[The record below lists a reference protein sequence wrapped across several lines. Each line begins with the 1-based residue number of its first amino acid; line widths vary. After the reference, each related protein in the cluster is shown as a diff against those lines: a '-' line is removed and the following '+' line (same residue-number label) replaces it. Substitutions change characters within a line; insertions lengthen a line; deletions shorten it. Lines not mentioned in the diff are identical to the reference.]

1 LAPARARTGLYHKQ
15 QTTPIREQSFRT
27 EETITVIDPRHP
39 LYGRSFPLIEI
50 SNKQYMGCC
59 CVVSYRPSLARYIPL
74 EATDRSLEPLVIEP
88 LPLNLKAV
96 QQLLTSYEK
105 IVAQSVEGTED
116 EITKRG
122 EDNCTSKS
130 GRRAI
135 RLSNGSG
142 PDSTSAS
149 LASAEPGS
157 TGTDF
162 SASDAD
168 LPSVAQWSRS
178 GGVGGER

>member
-1 LAPARARTGLYHKQ
+1 MNEAAVRTQPGSHPVRPGRLSRNRQ
-15 QTTPIREQSFRT
+15 PPTQWERLSSSTCRPRESATAHR
-27 EETITVIDPRHP
+27 D
-39 LYGRSFPLIEI
+39 
-50 SNKQYMGCC
+50 
-59 CVVSYRPSLARYIPL
+59 YIPL
-74 EATDRSLEPLVIEP
+74 GATDRSLEPLVIEP

-142 PDSTSAS
+142 PDSTSAN

-157 TGTDF
+157 TETDF
-162 SASDAD
+162 SASGAD